1 MLANV
6 SLLTPIIAN
15 HSTYHVPCSQDDRP
29 RSDVATSA
37 TPSGVQSV
45 STGFKMMHVLYKRRE
60 KHLKSWLRRRNSSQH
75 QQSTSEWRGTPTT
88 SLTACAQ
95 RAWKQTLWRAGK
107 GRDTR
112 VWLTED
118 STIGRKEIIKKG
130 LNRFTLLNI
139 PQRKNVHKLLFVFH
153 LHTPHFFPLHP
164 PLPYQPLHILV
175 HYIHKPPTRQLYL
188 QDPITFLCTFPTHLS
203 LTSLTLSP
211 NSSTWAVPQMRI
223 FPILPILVTH
233 SEILS
238 MFNSATSSS
247 TSRVFCQSYHCLKT
261 IHDSGFH

>member
-1 MLANV
+1 MKRNAHHFPDGLRAARMKTNP
-6 SLLTPIIAN
+6 LT
-15 HSTYHVPCSQDDRP
+15 
-29 RSDVATSA
+29 
-37 TPSGVQSV
+37 
-45 STGFKMMHVLYKRRE
+45 
-60 KHLKSWLRRRNSSQH
+60 
-75 QQSTSEWRGTPTT
+75 
-88 SLTACAQ
+88 
-95 RAWKQTLWRAGK
+95 
-107 GRDTR
+107 
-112 VWLTED
+112 
-118 STIGRKEIIKKG
+118 GRKRQRHQGLIDRGFNHWPQRNNKKG

>member
-1 MLANV
+1 M
-6 SLLTPIIAN
+6 
-15 HSTYHVPCSQDDRP
+15 YHVPRMIVPVRTWQHP
-29 RSDVATSA
+29 
-37 TPSGVQSV
+37 Q
-45 STGFKMMHVLYKRRE
+45 
-60 KHLKSWLRRRNSSQH
+60 HLVVYSLSRLGLKWCMS
-75 QQSTSEWRGTPTT
+75 STSVGRNIWRADCGGEILL
-88 SLTACAQ
+88 SINSQ
-95 RAWKQTLWRAGK
+95 RANEEERPPLPWRPARSAHENKPSDGQEK
-107 GRDTR
+107 AETPGFDWQRIQP
-112 VWLTED
+112 LAA
-118 STIGRKEIIKKG
+118 KKLKKG
-130 LNRFTLLNI
+130 LHIFTLLNI